1 MRDHNTFKTLK
12 KKIQG
17 KKGNLAVKDMK
28 IFAQNTSIG
37 VSFLLLICM
46 LKMRLACS

>member
-12 KKIQG
+12 KKFRE
-17 KKGNLAVKDMK
+17 KGNLAMKDMK

-37 VSFLLLICM
+37 VSLLLLICM